1 MPITQGNGLDVS
13 SAGVST
19 PRPVNP
25 AIAQNI
31 SATNQS
37 ATQVTNDIPLG
48 SVSEAMTEASA
59 SLSHPEVQEENQLKR
74 VRQILLIQMM
84 MDLVRILRN
93 RKTQKKGKVQGK
105 NREIQTGEII
115 VRPVI

>member
-59 SLSHPEVQEENQLKR
+59 SVESSGGSGGESIEEGFDR
-74 VRQILLIQMM
+74 SC
-84 MDLVRILRN
+84 
-93 RKTQKKGKVQGK
+93 
-105 NREIQTGEII
+105 
-115 VRPVI
+115 